1 MGCYAVRPYSVRPH
15 MNTIFALVNPEDE
28 EWVRLVGRYI
38 MNMGAVEATTRLLIA
53 VCEKNDRAVAMMAD
67 LPSRLG
73 YLRKRFPRQPQDRHS
88 WAMNVLAGA
97 TKHVAFR
104 NVVAHSPL
112 QAFVENALIEPAEPT
127 GVVLEH
133 QASSFLRRPA
143 RMRAASES
151 LAQSAVSSELPRAAS
166 QWSKRT
172 IDSRRPQ

>member
-1 MGCYAVRPYSVRPH
+1 MMRVRPH
-15 MNTIFALVNPEDE
+15 MNTISALVNPEDE

-73 YLRKRFPRQPQDRHS
+73 YLRKRFPRQPQERHS
-88 WAMNVLAGA
+88 WAMNVLAVA

-112 QAFVENALIEPAEPT
+112 MITGYADGTKHIEGILNLTPTDDKQAGELI
-127 GVVLEH
+127 
-133 QASSFLRRPA
+133 
-143 RMRAASES
+143 S
-151 LAQSAVSSELPRAAS
+151 LAELRGRVDESATLGELLLQMQSDFGRASAA
-166 QWSKRT
+166 
-172 IDSRRPQ
+172 